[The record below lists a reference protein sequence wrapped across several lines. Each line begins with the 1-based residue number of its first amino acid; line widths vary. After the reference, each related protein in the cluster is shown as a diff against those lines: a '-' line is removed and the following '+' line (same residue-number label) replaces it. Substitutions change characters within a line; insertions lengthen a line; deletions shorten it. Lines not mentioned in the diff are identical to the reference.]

1 MKNLKRIEHP
11 IALAIVIIATL
22 IVYTIIFAF
31 IASIIDNASL
41 SVRDYGNADVSRKQ
55 ESLKYV
61 SRKTGID
68 VSDGDLYFGFDD
80 HGGFH
85 GDGITYLEIKMPAS
99 IDTVIAENGDWHPF
113 PVPDTIDLN
122 VCQLRIDKHRSD
134 YEQLLPEIENGWYY
148 FNDRSPE
155 PYCFY
160 HYIIAVYDSDTK
172 VFYFCKHD
180 S

>member
-31 IASIIDNASL
+31 IAAIIDNASL

-68 VSDGDLYFGFDD
+68 VSDGDLYFGLAESYQISF
-80 HGGFH
+80 
-85 GDGITYLEIKMPAS
+85 LAREIHCNSRK
-99 IDTVIAENGDWHPF
+99 
-113 PVPDTIDLN
+113 
-122 VCQLRIDKHRSD
+122 R
-134 YEQLLPEIENGWYY
+134 
-148 FNDRSPE
+148 
-155 PYCFY
+155 
-160 HYIIAVYDSDTK
+160 
-172 VFYFCKHD
+172 
-180 S
+180 

>member
-31 IASIIDNASL
+31 IAAIIDNASL

-113 PVPDTIDLN
+113 P
-122 VCQLRIDKHRSD
+122 RSD